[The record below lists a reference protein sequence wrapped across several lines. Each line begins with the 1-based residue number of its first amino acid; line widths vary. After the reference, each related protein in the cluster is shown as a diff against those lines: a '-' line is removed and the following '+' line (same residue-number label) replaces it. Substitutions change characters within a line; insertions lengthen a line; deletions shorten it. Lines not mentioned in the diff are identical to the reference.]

1 MVGHMNTCCI
11 MHDFIKEQL
20 NSIARLRPALL
31 PCAGPLLDDKEKA
44 RLASLMQ
51 YRGEPPDASGKIAV
65 QYDATRSPAQLREI
79 RMLEG
84 LFSEV
89 LKEIHLLKQDIASS
103 ISCSDGTIRDQSN
116 IRKLQSNL
124 KFKVQELG
132 RVDALIQQTES
143 LSSG

>member
-1 MVGHMNTCCI
+1 M
-11 MHDFIKEQL
+11 
-20 NSIARLRPALL
+20 LL
-31 PCAGPLLDDKEKA
+31 CAGPLLDDKEKA

-89 LKEIHLLKQDIASS
+89 LNEIQLLKQDIVGS
-103 ISCSDGTIRDQSN
+103 ISCSDGNIRDQSN

-132 RVDALIQQTES
+132 RVDALIQQTQS
-143 LSSG
+143 ISTG